1 MTLKRQITQLPRDT
15 AVTGWNAILGTAPHY
30 PEAEGAISADWL
42 VIGGGF
48 AGLSAAKRLL
58 ELRGGDRVVLLEAA
72 RIGEGPAGRNSG
84 FMIDLPHE
92 LSGNG
97 YAGSAEG
104 DRLQISLNRHAQAFA
119 KSCAVEYEML
129 AEAVSQIGRI
139 NGAVNARGE
148 AHNDAYAAQL
158 ASLDEDYTKLSAA
171 EMKEFTGTDAYR
183 SGLFM
188 PGAVMLQ
195 PALYVREMA
204 AGLTGRESSPIS
216 IFEVSPATAFSRQ
229 GEGWQVTTPKATI
242 TAGRIIMAV
251 NGHAESFGFFR
262 RRLMHVVTY
271 ASMTTALSG
280 EQQLRLNGL
289 PAWGITPADPMGS
302 TVRRHAGI
310 GGNRIIIR
318 NRWTF
323 DPSMEIDESRITR
336 FRRDHDRAFRRR
348 FPMLA
353 DVDLEYSWGG
363 RLCLSRNSVPAFGE
377 VEPGM
382 FSACC
387 QNGLGTA
394 KGTLAGI
401 GAVELATRSNSP
413 IVQDLLSYDEP
424 EKLPPAPIA
433 RLGATLVLRWSEW
446 RAGAEI

>member
-1 MTLKRQITQLPRDT
+1 MTSKRQITRLPRDT
-15 AVTGWNAILGTAPHY
+15 GVTGWNVVLGEAPRY

-48 AGLSAAKRLL
+48 AGLSAAKRLV
-58 ELRGGDRVVLLEAA
+58 ELRGGDRIVLLEAT
-72 RIGEGPAGRNSG
+72 RIGDGPAGRNSG

-92 LSGNG
+92 LSGDG

-104 DRLQISLNRHAQAFA
+104 DRLQISLNRHAQDFA
-119 KSCAVEYEML
+119 RSCAVEYDMPDETV
-129 AEAVSQIGRI
+129 AAIGRI

-148 AHNDAYAAQL
+148 AHNESYAGQLESLGEAY
-158 ASLDEDYTKLSAA
+158 TRLSAA
-171 EMKEFTGTDAYR
+171 DMAEMTGTEFYR
-183 SGLFM
+183 SGLFL

-204 AGLTGRESSPIS
+204 AGLTGRETSPVS
-216 IFEVSPATAFSRQ
+216 IHENSPATAFARQ
-229 GEGWQVTTPKATI
+229 GDGWRVTTPKASI
-242 TAGRIIMAV
+242 SAGRIIMAV

-262 RRLMHVVTY
+262 QRLMHVFTY
-271 ASMTTALSG
+271 ASMTTALTG
-280 EQQLRLNGL
+280 EQQARLGGV

-310 GGNRIIIR
+310 GGHRIIIR

-323 DPSMEIDESRITR
+323 DPSMEVDEARITR
-336 FRRDHDRAFRRR
+336 FRRDHERAFRRR

-353 DVDLEYSWGG
+353 DADLEYSWCG

-377 VEPGM
+377 VEPGL

-413 IVQDLLSYDEP
+413 IVQDLLSYDAP
-424 EKLPPAPIA
+424 VRLPPAPIA
-433 RLGATLVLRWSEW
+433 RLGATLVLRWREW

>member
-1 MTLKRQITQLPRDT
+1 MTLKRQITRLPRDT
-15 AVTGWNAILGTAPHY
+15 GVTGWNAILGPAPSY

-48 AGLSAAKRLL
+48 AGLSAAKRLV
-58 ELRGGDRVVLLEAA
+58 ELRGGDRIVLLEAT
-72 RIGEGPAGRNSG
+72 RIGVGPAGRNSG

-92 LSGNG
+92 LSGDG
-97 YAGSAEG
+97 YAGNADG
-104 DRLQISLNRHAQAFA
+104 DRLQINLNRHAQGFA
-119 KSCAVEYEML
+119 KACAVEYDMP
-129 AEAVSQIGRI
+129 AEAVSQTGRM

-148 AHNDAYAAQL
+148 AHNASYAAKL
-158 ASLDEDYTKLSAA
+158 AALDEDYTKLSAA
-171 EMKEFTGTDAYR
+171 EMKEMTGTDIYR
-183 SGLFM
+183 SGLFL

-195 PALYVREMA
+195 PALYVREMV
-204 AGLTGRESSPIS
+204 AGLTGRETSPVS
-216 IFEVSPATAFSRQ
+216 IFEASPATAFTRQ
-229 GEGWQVTTPKATI
+229 GESWQVTTPKATI
-242 TAGRIIMAV
+242 TAGRIVMAV

-262 RRLMHVVTY
+262 QRLMHVFTY

-280 EQQLRLNGL
+280 EQQARLGGL

-323 DPSMEIDESRITR
+323 DPSMEVDEARIAR

-353 DVDLEYSWGG
+353 DVDLEYSWAG

-424 EKLPPAPIA
+424 VKLPPAPIA
-433 RLGATLVLRWSEW
+433 RLGATLVLRWREW

>member
-1 MTLKRQITQLPRDT
+1 MTSKRQITRLPRDT
-15 AVTGWNAILGTAPHY
+15 GVTGWNVVLGEAPRY

-48 AGLSAAKRLL
+48 AGLSAAKRLV
-58 ELRGGDRVVLLEAA
+58 ELRGGDRIVLLEAT
-72 RIGEGPAGRNSG
+72 RIGDGPAGRNSG

-92 LSGNG
+92 LSGDG

-104 DRLQISLNRHAQAFA
+104 DRLQISLNRHAQDFA
-119 KSCAVEYEML
+119 RSCAVEYDMPDETV
-129 AEAVSQIGRI
+129 AAIGRI

-148 AHNDAYAAQL
+148 AHNESYAGQLESLGEAY
-158 ASLDEDYTKLSAA
+158 TRLSAA
-171 EMKEFTGTDAYR
+171 DMAEMTGTEFYR
-183 SGLFM
+183 SGLFL

-204 AGLTGRESSPIS
+204 AGLTGRETSPVS
-216 IFEVSPATAFSRQ
+216 IHENSPATAFARQ
-229 GEGWQVTTPKATI
+229 GDGWRVTTPKASI
-242 TAGRIIMAV
+242 SAGRIIMAV

-262 RRLMHVVTY
+262 QRLMHVFTY
-271 ASMTTALSG
+271 ASMTTALTG
-280 EQQLRLNGL
+280 EQQARLGGV

-310 GGNRIIIR
+310 GGHRIIIR

-323 DPSMEIDESRITR
+323 DPSMEVDEARITR
-336 FRRDHDRAFRRR
+336 FRRDHERAFRRR

-353 DVDLEYSWGG
+353 DADLEYSWGG

-377 VEPGM
+377 VEPGL

-413 IVQDLLSYDEP
+413 IVQDLLSYDAP
-424 EKLPPAPIA
+424 VRLPPAPIA
-433 RLGATLVLRWSEW
+433 RLGATLVLRWREW

>member
-1 MTLKRQITQLPRDT
+1 MTLKRQITRLPRDT
-15 AVTGWNAILGTAPHY
+15 GVTGWNAILGPAPSY

-48 AGLSAAKRLL
+48 AGLSAAKRLV
-58 ELRGGDRVVLLEAA
+58 ELRGGDRIVLLEAA
-72 RIGEGPAGRNSG
+72 RIGVGPAGRNSG

-92 LSGNG
+92 LSGDG
-97 YAGSAEG
+97 YAGNADG
-104 DRLQISLNRHAQAFA
+104 DRLQINLNRHAQGFA
-119 KSCAVEYEML
+119 KACAVEYDMP
-129 AEAVSQIGRI
+129 AEAVSQTGRM

-148 AHNDAYAAQL
+148 AHNASYAAKL
-158 ASLDEDYTKLSAA
+158 AALDEDYTKLSAA
-171 EMKEFTGTDAYR
+171 EMKEMTGTDIYR
-183 SGLFM
+183 SGLVL

-204 AGLTGRESSPIS
+204 AGLTGRETSPVS
-216 IFEVSPATAFSRQ
+216 IFEASPATAFSRQ
-229 GEGWQVTTPKATI
+229 GESWQVTTPKATI
-242 TAGRIIMAV
+242 TAGRIVMAV

-262 RRLMHVVTY
+262 QRLMHVFTY

-280 EQQLRLNGL
+280 EQQARLGGL

-323 DPSMEIDESRITR
+323 DPSMEVDEARIAR

-424 EKLPPAPIA
+424 VKLPPAPIA
-433 RLGATLVLRWSEW
+433 RLGATLVLRWREW

>member
-1 MTLKRQITQLPRDT
+1 MTLKRQITRLPRDT
-15 AVTGWNAILGTAPHY
+15 GVTGWNAILGPAPSY

-48 AGLSAAKRLL
+48 AGLSAAKRLV
-58 ELRGGDRVVLLEAA
+58 ELRGGDRIVLLEAA
-72 RIGEGPAGRNSG
+72 RIGVGPAGRNSG

-92 LSGNG
+92 LSGDG
-97 YAGSAEG
+97 YAGNADG
-104 DRLQISLNRHAQAFA
+104 DRLQINLNRHAQGFA
-119 KSCAVEYEML
+119 KACAVEYDMP
-129 AEAVSQIGRI
+129 AEAVSQTGRM

-148 AHNDAYAAQL
+148 AHNASYAAKL
-158 ASLDEDYTKLSAA
+158 AALDEDYTKLSAA
-171 EMKEFTGTDAYR
+171 EMKEMTGTDIYR
-183 SGLFM
+183 SGLFL

-204 AGLTGRESSPIS
+204 AGLTGRETSPVS
-216 IFEVSPATAFSRQ
+216 IFEASPATAFTRQ
-229 GEGWQVTTPKATI
+229 GESWQVTTPKATI
-242 TAGRIIMAV
+242 TAGRIVMAV
-251 NGHAESFGFFR
+251 NGHAESFGFFQQ
-262 RRLMHVVTY
+262 RLMHVFTY

-280 EQQLRLNGL
+280 EQQARLGGL

-323 DPSMEIDESRITR
+323 DPSMQVDEARIAR

-413 IVQDLLSYDEP
+413 VVQDLLSYDEP
-424 EKLPPAPIA
+424 VKLPPAPIA
-433 RLGATLVLRWSEW
+433 RLGATLVLRWREW